1 MQNYKDV
8 CGGKESV
15 WFEIKPTEGKKFL
28 KWAKDLGCVWVNG
41 EEIEVEKGS
50 DFFHLSIDRNGNLAN
65 VPISAW
71 VSKQLE
77 FKNVDRY
84 VFSEYLALKHPTN
97 KDFRKIKNRTLA
109 YRW

>member
-1 MQNYKDV
+1 MQNFKDV
-8 CGGKESV
+8 CGNKKSV

-28 KWAKDLGCVWVNG
+28 KWAKDLGCVWVND
-41 EEIEVEKGS
+41 EEIEPSKGAE
-50 DFFHLSIDRNGNLAN
+50 FFHFSIDRDGKLAN

-84 VFSEYLALKHPTN
+84 VFSGYLALTTPN
-97 KDFRKIKNRTLA
+97 KQRL
-109 YRW
+109 